1 MPFVILE
8 GPNGVGKTS
17 LVSALKEDGYSTL
30 SSPNG
35 TPLAQML
42 RSACRG
48 VGEWADL
55 DKRVQF
61 MLFSAARYDEYLHL
75 VHGKKEVVIAD
86 RWWTSTYVY
95 QCMLQGIEVE
105 FLELT
110 KHPEE
115 KIDLVIL
122 LDGNDE
128 DLLDRV
134 KKEREANPAH
144 GNCRWTQEQES
155 QRKLIDLYRKE
166 LPPYLKSQN
175 ISYITINTSGKT
187 KTEVKAEV
195 VQLISDLEKL
205 NWPKGNIEYAK
216 K

>member
-1 MPFVILE
+1 MPFICVE

-17 LVSALKEDGYSTL
+17 LVSALKQDGYSTL

-48 VGEWADL
+48 VGEWSTL

-61 MLFSAARYDEYLHL
+61 MLFSAARFDEYLRL
-75 VHGKKEVVIAD
+75 VHNKKQTIITD
-86 RWWTSTYVY
+86 RWWTSTYIY

-115 KIDLVIL
+115 KIDMVIL
-122 LDGNDE
+122 LDGNDDE
-128 DLLDRV
+128 LLERV

-155 QRKLIDLYRKE
+155 QRKLINLYRTE

-175 ISYITINTSGKT
+175 ISYITINTSGKS
-187 KTEVKAEV
+187 KDEVKAEV
-195 VQLISDLEKL
+195 IKIIKDLEKE
-205 NWPKGNIEYAK
+205 NTQNEK